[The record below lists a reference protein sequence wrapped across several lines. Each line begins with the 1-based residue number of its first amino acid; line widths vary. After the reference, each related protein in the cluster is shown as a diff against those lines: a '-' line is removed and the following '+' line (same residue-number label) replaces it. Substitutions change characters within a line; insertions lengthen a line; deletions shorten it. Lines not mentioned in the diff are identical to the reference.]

1 MRILIIAFEAG
12 RWGPSRL
19 PRELRGAGFE
29 VAALCP
35 SDNALAM
42 TRFVDEHFPL
52 VDVTSARRFERRL
65 ADVMLLTKPIL
76 IIPSDERV
84 VACLQALVR
93 RATAGRARWLTPAMI
108 NTIVTSLGDP
118 EHFDE
123 MLLKTWTLR
132 LAGKIGVRTPESRE
146 VHTVDAAV
154 AEATRIGFPVYI
166 KTSFSW
172 AGLGATFCGSKIDV
186 ANAAEAALRSRSWRR
201 VRSAIRALLNR
212 EWYPTNAP
220 VDVQKAI
227 VGVPAMYNCI
237 ALGGHCLAGFAGM
250 RHRSESASGP
260 SSVVWLGAHP
270 RIADASNEMIAAL
283 GASGFINFDY
293 MIEED
298 TDEIYLLE
306 CNPRP
311 GQVSHLGP
319 RVGVDLCAAL
329 ARELRGE
336 APNESAP
343 ENRGEVIHLF
353 PQEWI
358 RDPRAVVGLGKNLDV
373 PLDDPKLLNFMIA
386 AGGAVPIS
394 DRATSENLGY
404 PWDLQACDVTR

>member
-1 MRILIIAFEAG
+1 
-12 RWGPSRL
+12 
-19 PRELRGAGFE
+19 
-29 VAALCP
+29 
-35 SDNALAM
+35 
-42 TRFVDEHFPL
+42 
-52 VDVTSARRFERRL
+52 
-65 ADVMLLTKPIL
+65 
-76 IIPSDERV
+76 
-84 VACLQALVR
+84 
-93 RATAGRARWLTPAMI
+93 
-108 NTIVTSLGDP
+108 
-118 EHFDE
+118 
-123 MLLKTWTLR
+123 
-132 LAGKIGVRTPESRE
+132 
-146 VHTVDAAV
+146 VDAAV
-154 AEATRIGFPVYI
+154 AEAARIGFPVYI

-172 AGLGATFCGSKIDV
+172 AGLGATFCGSSTDV
-186 ANAAEAALRSRSWRR
+186 ANAAEAALRPNSWSPM
-201 VRSAIRALLNR
+201 RSAIRALLNR

-237 ALGGHCLAGFAGM
+237 ALCGRSLAGFAGM
-250 RHRSESASGP
+250 RHRSGSASGP

-319 RVGVDLCAAL
+319 RVDVDLCAAL

-343 ENRGEVIHLF
+343 ENGGEVIHLF

-358 RDPRAVVGLGKNLDV
+358 REPRAVVGLGKNLDV

-394 DRATSENLGY
+394 DRATSENRGY